1 VPGGPTTG
9 GPAWPATLPDDLCP
23 KPPGGT
29 RRSGRSSSSWTRAGW
44 GGRPVGRPM
53 RSLKAGG

>member
-29 RRSGRSSSSWTRAGW
+29 RR
-44 GGRPVGRPM
+44 
-53 RSLKAGG
+53 